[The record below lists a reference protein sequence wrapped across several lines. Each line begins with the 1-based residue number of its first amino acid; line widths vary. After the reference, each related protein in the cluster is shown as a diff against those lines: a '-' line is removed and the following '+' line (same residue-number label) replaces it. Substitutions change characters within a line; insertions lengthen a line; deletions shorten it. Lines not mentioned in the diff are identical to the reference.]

1 MLVCWIVFGIAVLL
15 LSGIAVMLWKTVPI
29 AKKVYFSQ
37 LVRETPEKWGRVCSA
52 PDNPEQLAMWNAG
65 CAWAEENRTHMRP
78 VHIQNGQLRLAG
90 EYYDFGA
97 ERCVIILPG
106 RCESLCYS
114 YYFAPPYVKAGCNV
128 LVIDTRAHGQSDG
141 MYNTLGRLESEDLLL
156 WMDFAQQTLGNRQ
169 ICLHAVCVG
178 SNTALLAA
186 ISSRHPEALFAIICE
201 GCYVSF
207 RETFRRHMLYIHKP
221 TFPVL
226 DLCMWMIRHYAGTNV
241 RRIAPIRLVRRLQ
254 LPILYLFG
262 KQDAFSVPSMSR
274 RLFQAT
280 KTPHKQIVWFAKGTH
295 SYLRL
300 ANTAQYDQSVLAFL
314 QAQTRSKEV
323 S

>member
-106 RCESLCYS
+106 RCES
-114 YYFAPPYVKAGCNV
+114 
-128 LVIDTRAHGQSDG
+128 
-141 MYNTLGRLESEDLLL
+141 
-156 WMDFAQQTLGNRQ
+156 
-169 ICLHAVCVG
+169 
-178 SNTALLAA
+178 
-186 ISSRHPEALFAIICE
+186 
-201 GCYVSF
+201 
-207 RETFRRHMLYIHKP
+207 
-221 TFPVL
+221 
-226 DLCMWMIRHYAGTNV
+226 
-241 RRIAPIRLVRRLQ
+241 
-254 LPILYLFG
+254 
-262 KQDAFSVPSMSR
+262 
-274 RLFQAT
+274 
-280 KTPHKQIVWFAKGTH
+280 
-295 SYLRL
+295 
-300 ANTAQYDQSVLAFL
+300 
-314 QAQTRSKEV
+314 
-323 S
+323 